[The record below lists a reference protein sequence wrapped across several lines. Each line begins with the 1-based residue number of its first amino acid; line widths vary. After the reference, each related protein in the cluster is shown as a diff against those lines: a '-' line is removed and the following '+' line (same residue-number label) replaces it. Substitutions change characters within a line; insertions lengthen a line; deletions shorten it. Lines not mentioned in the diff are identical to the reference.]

1 MNELSEIQCKT
12 TVEEVSDLDMILP
25 ALPSDGPFKA
35 TWTTLCALDGEAS
48 QSLRRGKVD
57 VAVVTEVEMPE
68 TDASIFSV
76 DGYTTF
82 LPVLNGGK
90 VVEDVRPADNISIN
104 GERMEI
110 YGPLVRASPMKYV
123 VPKRLDVNYIR
134 QGFQVYEDDLWIVT
148 PPKCGTTWTQEIVW
162 LLLNNVDL
170 NAAQINQFYRIPF
183 LELASIRPKADQ
195 PYPDG
200 KERNEDNLPL
210 FQMHSLRY
218 AESMPRPR
226 VIKTH
231 LPLCMLPEKLLTT
244 CKVVF
249 VARNVMDMAVSYYY
263 HTKLLLPMDF
273 PFEEFAQVYK
283 EGGILQTPMIPMI
296 LEAWQQRDHPHM
308 CFLTFENMKLDTMAA
323 IRTLQKFLGVHLE
336 EKKLEQLHAAVQFES
351 LKKNTFVNKT
361 KEFPNQDQANGK
373 SFIRKGII
381 GDWKNHFSQ
390 DMRAE
395 WAKWARDQLKASDYD
410 MVFE

>member
-1 MNELSEIQCKT
+1 ME
-12 TVEEVSDLDMILP
+12 
-25 ALPSDGPFKA
+25 
-35 TWTTLCALDGEAS
+35 
-48 QSLRRGKVD
+48 
-57 VAVVTEVEMPE
+57 
-68 TDASIFSV
+68 
-76 DGYTTF
+76 
-82 LPVLNGGK
+82 
-90 VVEDVRPADNISIN
+90 VEDVRPADNISIN

-134 QGFQVYEDDLWIVT
+134 QGLQVYEDDLWIVT

-183 LELASIRPKADQ
+183 LELASIRPEADQ

-210 FQMHSLRY
+210 FKMHSLRY
-218 AESMPRPR
+218 AEALPRPR

-410 MVFE
+410 MGDQNPPALVHAARKVFVLFVARNVMDMAVSYYYHTKLLLPMDFPFEELAQVLGSNGTEKFLGVVLDEEKLEQLHAAVQFESL